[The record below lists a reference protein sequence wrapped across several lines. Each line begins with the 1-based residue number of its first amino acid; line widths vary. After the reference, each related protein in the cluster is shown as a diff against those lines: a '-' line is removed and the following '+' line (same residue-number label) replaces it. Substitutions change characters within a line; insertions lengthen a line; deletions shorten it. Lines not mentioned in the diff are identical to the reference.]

1 MLTEPTNRTAAK
13 EVLLAAMAVERGD
26 SAEGVEALPSEL
38 ESLAEALRVADG
50 ALVGAASQVVPAAD
64 PSDQGVCSR
73 YQRAAATWPIA
84 PPPSHE
90 AFAGTL
96 ARLHDAA
103 DATRQAARRCDDA
116 RRAVQALLP
125 TSQSAH
131 SS

>member
-1 MLTEPTNRTAAK
+1 MLTEPTNRTAAD
-13 EVLLAAMAVERGD
+13 EVLVAAMAVERGE
-26 SAEGVEALPSEL
+26 SAGVEALPGEL
-38 ESLAEALRVADG
+38 ELLTEALRRAGG
-50 ALVGAASQVVPAAD
+50 ALAASASQVVPAAD
-64 PSDQGVCSR
+64 PSDQGICSR

-84 PPPSHE
+84 RPPSHE

-116 RRAVQALLP
+116 RWAVQALLRTP
-125 TSQSAH
+125 R